1 MNVEWWGGSQA
12 RLLPSATRRS
22 VQLGAPYNSALRCK
36 AAICCGR
43 ASLLGWA
50 YLLGGWALAG

>member
-22 VQLGAPYNSALRCK
+22 IPPAECNSVLRCK
-36 AAICCGR
+36 AALRCGR
-43 ASLLGWA
+43 ASLLGGA
-50 YLLGGWALAG
+50 